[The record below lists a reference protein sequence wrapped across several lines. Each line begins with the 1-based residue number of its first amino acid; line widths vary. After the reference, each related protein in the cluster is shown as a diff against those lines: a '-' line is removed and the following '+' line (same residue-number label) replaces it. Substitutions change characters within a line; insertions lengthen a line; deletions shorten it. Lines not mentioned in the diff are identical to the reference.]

1 MIGINGHKTIHD
13 DLGTDITEEDAV
25 TSLPAS
31 ALASVLKW
39 SKDIAAD
46 IHLFSGI
53 SPSISC
59 GKYSSVVSSP
69 TSYGDCNWSAVRVF
83 LLRRADRL
91 PPESSGAQSACIVI
105 TGTGGEYQ
113 VATSMTSPGPCKVHE
128 CVAWANILSFLKK
141 LAGTQYLSGLSAI
154 HCKGLSYCTVRDW
167 YWATLFDFTH
177 RSL

>member
-1 MIGINGHKTIHD
+1 MIGINGPQTIHD
-13 DLGTDITEEDAV
+13 DLGTSVAEEDAV
-25 TSLPAS
+25 TNLSAS

-53 SPSISC
+53 VASNQWRNILIL
-59 GKYSSVVSSP
+59 VVSSS
-69 TSYGDCNWSAVRVF
+69 TFYGDCNWSAVRGF
-83 LLRRADRL
+83 SLRRADIL

-128 CVAWANILSFLKK
+128 CVAWAHILSIF
-141 LAGTQYLSGLSAI
+141 SESCRHPISVRAI
-154 HCKGLSYCTVRDW
+154 KDPLQRAVILHCS
-167 YWATLFDFTH
+167 
-177 RSL
+177 